1 MIFSFPFTY
10 RHERQ
15 SLTVFF
21 TLYNVDMM
29 NRETNVFIDR
39 DKRRTLEKIME
50 KNSAP
55 ASRVSRGAG
64 AVFSWYPQ
72 LRIIHSNNK
81 KHYLFHGFVTCDVSE
96 KGSSF

>member
-29 NRETNVFIDR
+29 NRETNVFIER
-39 DKRRTLEKIME
+39 DKSRTLEK
-50 KNSAP
+50 NY
-55 ASRVSRGAG
+55 GAG

-96 KGSSF
+96 KDSVF